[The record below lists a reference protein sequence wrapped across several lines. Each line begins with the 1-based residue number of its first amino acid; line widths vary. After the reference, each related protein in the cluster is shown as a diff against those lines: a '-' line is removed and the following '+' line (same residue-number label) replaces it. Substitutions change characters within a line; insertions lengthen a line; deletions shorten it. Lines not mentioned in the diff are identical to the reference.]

1 MITAA
6 PDITDKVYIVTGT
19 SRGVGVE
26 IARTLHRRGA
36 RIGMLA
42 RTLADLEENAR
53 EFGDRALALPC
64 DVADRAVAQAAVTRI
79 AEHFGGIDGL
89 VNNAGLSRIAPVER
103 LSEEDLLLMF
113 RVNVIGVVNMVQAV
127 LPHLRARGGG
137 NILNISSSSVRD
149 PSEFPFLGGYAASKA
164 ALERLTQEL
173 RIEVSRDNIAVTL
186 FSLGS
191 TLTHFGTGWAPEIT
205 EEAFAEWDRRGGAAP
220 ATMDPSLPAEAVVRC
235 LESPPG
241 ACANFIEFQP
251 YAAMEK
257 GRRMAD

>member
-1 MITAA
+1 MTTAA
-6 PDITDKVYIVTGT
+6 SDLKDKVYIVTGT

-26 IARTLHRRGA
+26 IARALHGRGA

-42 RTLADLEENAR
+42 RTAAELEENAR
-53 EFGDRALALPC
+53 AFGDRALAVPC
-64 DVADRAVAQAAVTRI
+64 DVGDRASAQAAV
-79 AEHFGGIDGL
+79 AQVVAHFGGLDGL
-89 VNNAGLSRIAPVER
+89 VNNAGLSRISPVER
-103 LSEEDLLLMF
+103 FSEDDLMLMF
-113 RVNVIGVVNMVQAV
+113 RVNVIGVVNMVQAA

-137 NILNISSSSVRD
+137 NILNISSASVRD

-191 TLTHFGTGWAPEIT
+191 TLTHFGTGWGPEIT
-205 EEAFAEWDRRGGAAP
+205 AEAFAEWDRRGGSAP
-220 ATMDPSLPAEAVVRC
+220 ATMEAALPAEMIVRC

-241 ACANFIEFQP
+241 ACASFIEFQP

-257 GRRMAD
+257 GRRMAG